1 MYSCK
6 INKETVDK
14 RQMLHLKGVLNMKR
28 TKSVGW
34 GELIF
39 GIIFIFL
46 GLYTFKNPSAAIV
59 GVAAVYGV
67 VALITGIVDIAF
79 YISLEKRTGFAPG
92 ISLVTGV
99 LSVITGL
106 LFLFNLSVG
115 SWVVAILFPI
125 WFISHCISGLSRLPF
140 VRMAAGNSYY
150 YLTLI
155 VNIIGLV
162 LGFSML
168 FDPAVSYFS
177 VSLLVGF
184 YLVMMGV
191 DSFVFGINLLDSSR
205 IR

>member
-1 MYSCK
+1 
-6 INKETVDK
+6 
-14 RQMLHLKGVLNMKR
+14 MLHLKGVLNMKR

-155 VNIIGLV
+155 VNIICLV